1 MTLHHFVLIIHLLA
15 ATIWVGGHLLLAI
28 CYLPT
33 ALKKKDPHI
42 ILNFEK
48 KFEILGMSSLVL
60 LIITGVWMAYDFGV
74 TAETWFHFSSG
85 FEKVVSIK
93 LILLLCTFIC
103 AVCAQLYVIPK
114 LNIYNIKS
122 IAIIILT
129 VTSIG
134 IAMLVLGST
143 LRYGG
148 I

>member
-1 MTLHHFVLIIHLLA
+1 MTLHHFVLIIHLLS

-42 ILNFEK
+42 ILSFEK
-48 KFEILGMSSLVL
+48 KFEVLGMSSLAL
-60 LIITGVWMAYDFGV
+60 LIITGIWMAYDFGI
-74 TAETWFHFSSG
+74 TIETWFAFKSG
-85 FEKVVSIK
+85 FEKVISIK
-93 LILLLCTFIC
+93 LILLFCTFFCAIC
-103 AVCAQLYVIPK
+103 AQFYVIPN
-114 LNIYNIKS
+114 LNEKNINR
-122 IAIIILT
+122 IAVIIVS

-134 IAMLVLGST
+134 VAMLVLGST

>member
-15 ATIWVGGHLLLAI
+15 ATIWVGGHLMLSI
-28 CYLPT
+28 CFLPQ
-33 ALKKKDPHI
+33 ALKEKNPHI

-48 KFEILGMSSLVL
+48 KFEVLGMSSLVA
-60 LIITGVWMAYDFGV
+60 LILSGIWMSYNFGV
-74 TAETWFHFSSG
+74 TYDTWFSFVGG

-93 LILLLCTFIC
+93 LLLLFATFIC
-103 AVCAQLYVIPK
+103 AICAQFFILPN
-114 LNIYNIKS
+114 LNENNIWKM
-122 IAIIILT
+122 AIIIIS

-134 IAMLVLGST
+134 MTMLILGST

>member
-33 ALKKKDPHI
+33 ALKKNDPHI

-48 KFEILGMSSLVL
+48 KFETLGMSSLAL
-60 LIITGVWMAYDFGV
+60 LIITGIWMAYDFGV
-74 TAETWFHFSSG
+74 TIETWFHFSSG
-85 FEKVVSIK
+85 FEKVISIK
-93 LILLLCTFIC
+93 LILLFCTFIC
-103 AVCAQLYVIPK
+103 AICAQFYVIPN
-114 LNIYNIKS
+114 LNQNNIKKM
-122 IAIIILT
+122 AVIIIS

-134 IAMLVLGST
+134 VAMLILGST